1 MSVWR
6 GAGRKWEK
14 LQYKID
20 SLQVLLD
27 LWINS
32 RAFNKLK
39 ERGLVLIVKEYDK
52 SIKKYGKVQV
62 IQKWHNAQHNK
73 AEDVQSS
80 PYVTFT
86 NPKSWGSNNQ
96 AGFFSPS
103 LAVRYWVS
111 AQMTL
116 VSHWAR
122 YRRGKSIDDPS
133 QPSWC
138 SSTHGATA
146 IGPSDHRC
154 TRDRQLPQKKKQKKK
169 EKHSYS
175 EINKREKRK
184 NIMHLEKEETENK
197 YLPFTGYISTL
208 FMRLKSHEINK

>member
-133 QPSWC
+133 QPSRC

-154 TRDRQLPQKKKQKKK
+154 TRDRQLPQKKKNKKRSTATVKLTK
-169 EKHSYS
+169 EKKGKISCTW
-175 EINKREKRK
+175 RRRKRK
-184 NIMHLEKEETENK
+184 TNICHLLGTYQHFSCVSNHTK
-197 YLPFTGYISTL
+197 
-208 FMRLKSHEINK
+208 